1 MNPEKFST
9 ITAALL
15 SSSAASLKQEVLKV
29 ATINDLFE
37 LANRVED
44 ARICFKA
51 SWALEHILLSEK
63 KLLLTYATPS
73 IEAFLKNSNWS
84 ALRSITKLIMKLL
97 SLNYPLTQEQEEMI
111 INKTYDILEDS
122 ECPIAVRCNGYDILY
137 YLSVKHYWL
146 IDELKNKMQLD
157 IEKNQSAA
165 LVSRSKSIYKK
176 LKRIS
181 NS

>member
-63 KLLLTYATPS
+63 KLLLSYATPS
-73 IEAFLKNSNWS
+73 IEAFLKNKQLERPKKHHQTYHG
-84 ALRSITKLIMKLL
+84 ALIAKLPFDPRARGNRL
-97 SLNYPLTQEQEEMI
+97 
-111 INKTYDILEDS
+111 
-122 ECPIAVRCNGYDILY
+122 
-137 YLSVKHYWL
+137 
-146 IDELKNKMQLD
+146 
-157 IEKNQSAA
+157 
-165 LVSRSKSIYKK
+165 
-176 LKRIS
+176 
-181 NS
+181 